1 MPTIEDGKEAPMA
14 VEFKSE
20 SITVGVLDN
29 SGKSLEHRLERRF
42 DPLTY
47 RSSLICPDLREKIAT
62 FYGNR
67 DDRWLNEIANES
79 KRGCPFCSPTID
91 KVIPKF
97 PQDRVREGIVTFK
110 NFYVFPNLFP
120 RTEFEAVVTSP
131 EIHYLNLSQFTREVL
146 YNSLSAAFEC
156 IRRVHSLSHAL
167 AYPVVGTNYL
177 PPAGASLIHFHQQI
191 AMQQVP
197 FNHIRNLIGLSTRYA
212 QAEKSNFWKNLMTVN
227 GERKIKQAGSIYWYV
242 PFAPTG
248 FCEVRAIANVS
259 NFLQLEAED
268 IGDLAAGLSNV
279 LRYYH
284 RCGLDSFNCTIY
296 SGSLDKT
303 DEFRAG
309 LSIVARPNAR
319 PNYSSI
325 DSWFMPLMLGE
336 TVVPQRPEDLVTEIR
351 EYF

>member
-1 MPTIEDGKEAPMA
+1 MPTIGAGKGAQMA
-14 VEFKSE
+14 IEFRSE
-20 SITVGVLDN
+20 PITVEVLDT

-42 DPLTY
+42 DPLTS
-47 RSSLICPDLREKIAT
+47 RSSLICPDLMDKVTT
-62 FYGNR
+62 FYRNR

-79 KRGCPFCSPTID
+79 KHGCPFCSPTID
-91 KVIPKF
+91 KVIPRF
-97 PQDRVREGIVTFK
+97 PQDRVPEGIVTFE

-131 EIHYLNLSQFTREVL
+131 EIHYLNLGQFTRELL
-146 YNSLSAAFEC
+146 YNSLSAGFKC
-156 IRRVHSLSHAL
+156 IRRVHSLSANL

-191 AMQQVP
+191 AMQPVP
-197 FNHIRNLIGLSTRYA
+197 FNRIKDSIELSARYA
-212 QAEKSNFWKNLMTVN
+212 EVENSDFWQDFITVN
-227 GERKIKQAGSIYWYV
+227 GERKIKQTGSIYWYV

-248 FCEVRAIANVS
+248 FCEVQAIADVS
-259 NFLQLEAED
+259 NFLQLKAED

-284 RCGLDSFNCTIY
+284 QRGLDSFNCIIY
-296 SGSLDKT
+296 SGSLEKAND
-303 DEFRAG
+303 FRAG
-309 LSIVARPNAR
+309 LSVVARPNAR

-336 TVVPQRPEDLVTEIR
+336 TVVPQRPEDVVAEIR

>member
-1 MPTIEDGKEAPMA
+1 MA
-14 VEFKSE
+14 IEFKSE
-20 SITVGVLDN
+20 PITVEVLDN
-29 SGKSLEHRLERRF
+29 SGKFLEHRLERRF
-42 DPLTY
+42 DPLTSH
-47 RSSLICPDLREKIAT
+47 SSLICPNLEDKVRA

-67 DDRWLNEIANES
+67 DDGWLDEIANKS
-79 KRGCPFCSPTID
+79 KSGCPFCSPTID
-91 KVIPKF
+91 KGIPRF
-97 PQDRVREGIVTFK
+97 PQDRVPEGIVTFE

-131 EIHYLNLSQFTREVL
+131 EIHYLNLDQFTKELL
-146 YNSLSAAFEC
+146 YNSLTAAFEC
-156 IRRVHSLSHAL
+156 IRRVHSLSNAL

-197 FNHIRNLIGLSTRYA
+197 FNRTKNLIELSTRYG
-212 QAEKSNFWKNLMTVN
+212 EVENSNFWQDLMTAN
-227 GERKIKQAGSIYWYV
+227 GEREIKQAGSIYWYV
-242 PFAPTG
+242 PFAPIG
-248 FCEVRAIANVS
+248 FCEVRAIADVS

-284 RCGLDSFNCTIY
+284 YRGLDSFNCTIY
-296 SGSLDKT
+296 SGSLGEAND
-303 DEFRAG
+303 FRAG
-309 LSIVARPNAR
+309 LSIVARPNAK

-336 TVVPQRPEDLVTEIR
+336 TVVPQRPEDVVAEAR